1 MKKIIKIVL
10 IGQPNVGKSLLI
22 NALSGAD
29 MKVGNFSGVTV
40 EKAQAKMSYKDYELE
55 IIDLP
60 GTYSLD
66 GYSQEEKISKSF
78 IESGE
83 YDVLVNVLDSTNLE
97 RNLLLSAQL
106 LEKNKK
112 TILAL
117 NMSDEAKQEGIDIN
131 YAGMSELLGVDVIGV
146 SAHKKENLPALLD
159 AIISV
164 FEAGKRA
171 NKRIFSDEI
180 EILTSHKNLL

>member
-60 GTYSLD
+60 GTYSLE

-106 LEKNKK
+106 LEKTKK
-112 TILAL
+112 R
-117 NMSDEAKQEGIDIN
+117 
-131 YAGMSELLGVDVIGV
+131 
-146 SAHKKENLPALLD
+146 
-159 AIISV
+159 
-164 FEAGKRA
+164 F
-171 NKRIFSDEI
+171 
-180 EILTSHKNLL
+180 

>member
-60 GTYSLD
+60 GTYSLE

-106 LEKNKK
+106 LEKTKNDFSSQYERWGKK
-112 TILAL
+112 KGFIPQ
-117 NMSDEAKQEGIDIN
+117 SK
-131 YAGMSELLGVDVIGV
+131 
-146 SAHKKENLPALLD
+146 
-159 AIISV
+159 IISWNT
-164 FEAGKRA
+164 A
-171 NKRIFSDEI
+171 I
-180 EILTSHKNLL
+180 